1 MCVQCVIISTSI
13 AAWVHSNASIA
24 FRVSFEIL
32 TDPIW
37 LGFWTETTI
46 LFCDRKTLE
55 YYTSVV
61 EPTEEGTKKMTT
73 RRSLEGILGGDMR
86 MRGKRRLVATV
97 EGSMARRK
105 QEEETWWWWDRGW
118 WYWGL
123 PEAGTGFHE
132 QKGWGRVRVSWVIT
146 WSLQKGFLR
155 KRRSGVINLLPCH
168 GSGRTCLCSISP
180 LSYLIFASC
189 GIFNSFQ
196 SMTMIWCND

>member
-73 RRSLEGILGGDMR
+73 RRSLVGILGGDMR
-86 MRGKRRLVATV
+86 MRGTRRLVATV

-105 QEEETWWWWDRGW
+105 MTRRRNMVMMRQRVVVLGITWSW
-118 WYWGL
+118 
-123 PEAGTGFHE
+123 H
-132 QKGWGRVRVSWVIT
+132 RVSWTKRMGESEGVMGDF
-146 WSLQKGFLR
+146 LKLAEGFLEEAPQR
-155 KRRSGVINLLPCH
+155 C
-168 GSGRTCLCSISP
+168 
-180 LSYLIFASC
+180 
-189 GIFNSFQ
+189 
-196 SMTMIWCND
+196 D